1 MNHLNRSLLAHIA
14 ASPTAFHAVD
24 TAEKLLRE
32 AGYAALDLG
41 HDWQLTAG
49 GQ

>member
-32 AGYAALDLG
+32 ADFTPLCAAE
-41 HDWQLTAG
+41 DW
-49 GQ
+49 